1 MWSRLRTRCGIL
13 VCALRLPEDEARGPN
28 AEDVSEREKGENKAR
43 NSHGSGLRAKAPK
56 VAMP

>member
-1 MWSRLRTRCGIL
+1 MWPSLRTRGGIL
-13 VCALRLPEDEARGPN
+13 VFALRLPENEAGGPN
-28 AEDVSEREKGENKAR
+28 AKDVSEREKGENKAR